1 MKHKYLRT
9 FLSFLILV
17 LFCLSGC
24 STPIDQSKTNTQ
36 QLTVVSMNVRR
47 EYDED
52 TGPRSWEARK
62 APLVEYFKE
71 LSADIFCLQEIS
83 RDIMLYI
90 TRNLPQSYES
100 YYFDSNMV
108 LYRKD
113 ILSAETKG
121 AFYLNETVLAKKK
134 GWDAKNIRN
143 CQYLQFVHKDSGAKF
158 TLFNT
163 HFDAHGKTAQYE
175 SAVLVSD
182 LFARCKDPFLL
193 CGDFNVQ
200 EYTATYHKLA
210 ETMLDCRKVA
220 PQSDSGITFHDW
232 GRRSDTDGTPIDYCF
247 ASSFGVEAES
257 FSILRD
263 RWEIKNFYSDHYAIR
278 CVVNILY

>member
-1 MKHKYLRT
+1 MNRKHLRT
-9 FLSFLILV
+9 FLAVFILA

-24 STPIDQSKTNTQ
+24 GEIIPQAKPKTQ

-47 EYDED
+47 EYAED
-52 TGPRSWEARK
+52 TGVRSWEQRK
-62 APLVEYFKE
+62 APLVSYLDE

-90 TRNLPQSYES
+90 TRNLSETYDA
-100 YYFDSNMV
+100 YYFEGNMV

-113 ILSAETKG
+113 ILTAKTKG
-121 AFYLNETVLAKKK
+121 AFYLNPSVLAKQK

-182 LFARCKDPFLL
+182 LFAHCQDPFLL
-193 CGDFNVQ
+193 CGDLNVQ

-220 PQSDSGITFHDW
+220 PESDSGITFHGW
-232 GRRSDTDGTPIDYCF
+232 GRNPDNSGTPIDYCLT
-247 ASSFGVEAES
+247 SSFGVEAES
-257 FSILRD
+257 YAILRD
-263 RWEIKNFYSDHYAIR
+263 RWEKENFYSDHYAIK
-278 CVVNILY
+278 CVVKIAY

>member
-1 MKHKYLRT
+1 MKHKHLRA
-9 FLSFLILV
+9 FLSALILV

-24 STPIDQSKTNTQ
+24 SISIGQNKPHAQ
-36 QLTVVSMNVRR
+36 QLSVVSMNVRR

-52 TGPRSWEARK
+52 TGARSWESRK
-62 APLVEYFKE
+62 APLVAYFNE

-90 TRNLPQSYES
+90 TRNLSDRYEA
-100 YYFDSNMV
+100 YYFDGNMV

-143 CQYLQFVHKDSGAKF
+143 CQYLQFVHKNSGAKF

-163 HFDAHGKTAQYE
+163 HFDAFGQTARYE

-182 LFARCKDPFLL
+182 LFANCEDPFLL
-193 CGDFNVQ
+193 CGDFNAQ

-220 PQSDSGITFHDW
+220 PESDSGITFHDW
-232 GRRSDTDGTPIDYCF
+232 GKRADDSGTPIDYCF
-247 ASSFGVEAES
+247 ASSFGIEPIS

-263 RWEIKNFYSDHYAIR
+263 RWDGENFYSDHYGIKSM
-278 CVVNILY
+278 VNILY